1 MDVNFNIDS
10 AMKLLSEM
18 NKYCSGIQKETQEL
32 ISILKN
38 TDNWNDNQ
46 KTTFQSNIYNI
57 AKDLNNALRLESEY
71 MRIFSERINELR
83 G

>member
-1 MDVNFNIDS
+1 MDINFNIDS
-10 AMKLLSEM
+10 ALKLLSEM

-32 ISILKN
+32 ISVLRN

-46 KTTFQSNIYNI
+46 KIAFQSNIHNI
-57 AKDLNNALRLESEY
+57 AKDLNDALRFESEY
-71 MRIFSERINELR
+71 MKTFSERINELR

>member
-46 KTTFQSNIYNI
+46 KITLQSNIYNI